1 MRKLSSSLL
10 LAALVAAPLLQ
21 GCVAVA
27 AGAVGGVLFKDTVFA
42 DEVYTGFIDVDA
54 NRAWSTVKTSLNN
67 ASLKPIDVDDDTRK
81 AEAEIDGARVTV
93 TVETYD
99 LNRSTFRVS
108 AKKYGVSNGEIAKS
122 VFDRI
127 VAELNNNR

>member
-1 MRKLSSSLL
+1 MRKLPISIL

-21 GCVAVA
+21 GCIAV
-27 AGAVGGVLFKDTVFA
+27 AGAVGGVLLGQEVLR
-42 DEVYTGFIDVDA
+42 DEVYSGFIDVDA
-54 NRAWSTVKTSLNN
+54 NRAWSTVKTTLNN

-127 VAELNNNR
+127 VADLNQR